1 MATSLN
7 DLNTLHPCFAMGDK
21 AGQHGRIHLPVSPSC
36 NICCR
41 FCERSINA
49 KERRPGVAATV
60 ITPEEAVDA
69 VERAIKLCPE
79 ITVAGIAGPGDTLA
93 SPYALET
100 FRLIRRRFPRII
112 KCMSTNG
119 LLLPEKADE
128 IADVG
133 IDSLTVTVN
142 AVDPKIE
149 AQLNAGISLNGH
161 RYKGEESARLLIERQ
176 LQGIRKVASRGVVVK
191 VNTVLVPRING
202 GHIGDVARAV
212 SQAGAKV
219 YNIIPLI
226 PMHDLRDEKPPTCL
240 DIFKARCAA
249 QPYIGVFRHCQRCRA
264 DAVGVPGGKDYGGEI
279 YLRRAVGGGETF
291 SHG

>member
-1 MATSLN
+1 
-7 DLNTLHPCFAMGDK
+7 MGDK
-21 AGQHGRIHLPVSPSC
+21 SGQHGRIHLPVSPTC

-41 FCERSINA
+41 FCERSINTR
-49 KERRPGVAATV
+49 ERRPGVAAAV
-60 ITPEEAVDA
+60 ISPEEAADA
-69 VERAIKLCPE
+69 VERAINLCPE

-100 FRLIRRRFPRII
+100 FRLIRRRFPRLI

-119 LLLPEKADE
+119 LLLPESADE
-128 IADVG
+128 IIDAGV
-133 IDSLTVTVN
+133 DSLTVTVN
-142 AVDPKIE
+142 AVDPEIE
-149 AQLNAGISLNGH
+149 AQLNTGMVLHGH
-161 RYKGEESARLLIERQ
+161 RYVGAEAASLLIRRQ
-176 LQGIRKVASRGVVVK
+176 LQGISKVASRGVVVK

-202 GHIGDVARAV
+202 GHIGDVAKAV
-212 SQAGAKV
+212 SRAGAKF

-226 PMHDLRDEKPPTCL
+226 PMHELRDEKPPTCL

-249 QPYIGVFRHCQRCRA
+249 QPYIGVFCHCQRCRA

-279 YLRRAVGGGETF
+279 YLRRAVNGGETF